1 MKCAVL
7 CVVTVRVTSEDELL
21 LLVVALL
28 GEVGGGQ
35 QPQLLLLLL
44 LLQPAL
50 LSEQPGPAGQH
61 NTETVPRQETDNTR
75 GLCVFT

>member
-7 CVVTVRVTSEDELL
+7 WVVTVRVTSEDELL

-28 GEVGGGQ
+28 GGVGGGQ

-61 NTETVPRQETDNTR
+61 STETVPRQETDNTR

>member
-7 CVVTVRVTSEDELL
+7 WVVTVRVTSEDELL

-35 QPQLLLLLL
+35 QPQLLLFL

-61 NTETVPRQETDNTR
+61 STETVPRQETDNTR
-75 GLCVFT
+75 ALCVFT